1 MLAKVKPEKLQDKN
15 NFDYSQFVYQTGL
28 KKSDAETS
36 EDRTYDYY
44 DDYVSVAIVQVG
56 AMPFG
61 FGGHAEIIYEDR
73 EVAENSVKAI
83 GSEKT
88 ACFKT
93 FELGNRDSN
102 VNASTM
108 STGIGGMATISG
120 SSSNVGPTRNSSSGN
135 SGGSSISGSTFLGE
149 GLFEIKNVNLYK
161 QHNDLSIANNMKVLQ
176 MDSSDF
182 ASLKNRYK
190 ALYQVIHPKNEQPS
204 DNQESSG
211 NQEITTNTNMNKS
224 IPKKIAY
231 KLLPTMKDFSQEDV
245 AQINCASLV
254 ADLLDSADYKMENN
268 DPEQTIITP
277 YLVSTATWGKK

>member
-83 GSEKT
+83 GSEK
-88 ACFKT
+88 AARFKII
-93 FELGNRDSN
+93 ELGNDGSN

-108 STGIGGMATISG
+108 STGISGMATTSG
-120 SSSNVGPTRNSSSGN
+120 SSSNVGSTRNSSSGN
-135 SGGSSISGSTFLGE
+135 SGGSSITGSTFLGQ
-149 GLFEIKNVNLYK
+149 GLFKIRNEILNK
-161 QHNDLSIANNMKVLQ
+161 QSNNISIANNMKVLQ
-176 MDSSDF
+176 MGKQDFDALIVRYRNIEKIIEQQNADSSD
-182 ASLKNRYK
+182 
-190 ALYQVIHPKNEQPS
+190 
-204 DNQESSG
+204 NQFEKVS
-211 NQEITTNTNMNKS
+211 
-224 IPKKIAY
+224 Y
-231 KLLPTMKDFSQEDV
+231 KLLPTMDDAKEIHHQY
-245 AQINCASLV
+245 NCASFV
-254 ADLLDSADYKMENN
+254 ADLLYSADYKMEN
-268 DPEQTIITP
+268 DESAKTLITP
-277 YLVSTATWGKK
+277 YLVSTATWGKKQNQTNQ